1 MSPKA
6 YTAPRDLI
14 VIGASAG
21 GLAVL
26 CELVSGLPRGFP
38 AALFV
43 VIHTSADN
51 PGVLPQILAR
61 AGSLPVAF
69 ARDGERIERG
79 RIYVASPD
87 HHLLVERGF
96 VRVTR
101 GPKEN
106 GFRPAVDPLFRT
118 AARSYGPRVIG
129 LVLSGALNDGT
140 HGLAQI
146 AESGGIAL
154 AQDPEEAL
162 IPSMPLSA
170 IQNVEVRRVL
180 RTAEMAGVLADFVR
194 EQVEDPHA
202 ADPQVPDTAEVG
214 NSLQVHTPS
223 GKTSGYTCPDC
234 GGALWE
240 LAEHGQLLRFH
251 CHVGHAFTA
260 EVLAAKQESNLEVAM
275 WSALRALEE
284 HIALSR
290 RMADRAE
297 DKGYSPLASR
307 YRRDADEDTR
317 RAALIRNVLD
327 QRIISAPQPADAD
340 ALEQLYPAEA
350 TSIAAP
356 PAIRTA
362 KPQ

>member
-1 MSPKA
+1 MSPKVH
-6 YTAPRDLI
+6 TAPRDII

-26 CELVSGLPRGFP
+26 CELISALPPCFP

-43 VIHTSADN
+43 VVHTSPDN

-61 AGSLPVAF
+61 AGVLPVAF

-87 HHLLVERGF
+87 HHLLIERGR
-96 VRVTR
+96 VRVNR

-106 GFRPAVDPLFRT
+106 GFRPAIDPLFRT
-118 AARSYGPRVIG
+118 AARSYGPRTIG

-140 HGLAQI
+140 HGLGQI
-146 AESGGIAL
+146 AEAGGIAL
-154 AQDPEEAL
+154 AQDPQEAL

-180 RTAEMAGVLADFVR
+180 RAAEMAGALADFVR
-194 EQVEDPHA
+194 EQVDDPTDA
-202 ADPQVPDTAEVG
+202 NPPAPDCAEVG
-214 NSLQVHTPS
+214 NSLQVHTPGGEPS
-223 GKTSGYTCPDC
+223 SYRCPDC

-260 EVLAAKQESNLEVAM
+260 EVLAARQESNLEVAL

-284 HIALSR
+284 HVALSR
-290 RMADRAE
+290 RLAERAE
-297 DKGYSPLASR
+297 HKGLAGLARR
-307 YRRDADEDTR
+307 YRRDAEGGVQRT
-317 RAALIRNVLD
+317 AVIRDVLD
-327 QRIISAPQPADAD
+327 PQIIHASEPADAD
-340 ALEQLYPAEA
+340 ALDQPYAAEA
-350 TSIAAP
+350 PPIEAP
-356 PAIRTA
+356 PAPS